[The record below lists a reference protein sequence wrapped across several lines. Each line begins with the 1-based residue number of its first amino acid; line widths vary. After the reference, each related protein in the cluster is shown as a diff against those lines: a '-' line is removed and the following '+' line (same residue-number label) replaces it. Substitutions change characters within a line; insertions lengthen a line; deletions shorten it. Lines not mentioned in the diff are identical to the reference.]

1 MTSAMRSS
9 APFLTMLPSPSPL
22 LLLLSPMLLVWK
34 AEAFLPA
41 PVTCRVSHTIGG
53 TCSRTTIDTRSISR
67 HCAAPQD
74 AAEVVSVTAEVW
86 EGFGE
91 EDHDRFL
98 AEFWQKKPLLIRQA
112 VKG

>member
-1 MTSAMRSS
+1 M
-9 APFLTMLPSPSPL
+9 APCFSPL
-22 LLLLSPMLLVWK
+22 LLLLSPLLAWK
-34 AEAFLPA
+34 AQAFLPA
-41 PVTCRVSHTIGG
+41 PVTCRVPASHTIG
-53 TCSRTTIDTRSISR
+53 TCSRTAGAKTISG
-67 HCAAPQD
+67 HCATPQGN
-74 AAEVVSVTAEVW
+74 AEGVSVTAEVW

>member
-1 MTSAMRSS
+1 MTSATRPVT
-9 APFLTMLPSPSPL
+9 PFPANSLCLPPL
-22 LLLLSPMLLVWK
+22 LLLLSPLLVWK
-34 AEAFLPA
+34 AQAFLPA
-41 PVTCRVSHTIGG
+41 PLTCRIPVSRTIG
-53 TCSRTTIDTRSISR
+53 TCSRTAGAKTIPR
-67 HCAAPQD
+67 HCAIPQGNT
-74 AAEVVSVTAEVW
+74 EVVSVAAEVW